1 MPAPDGQGSVL
12 PFTEVA
18 YPDEDT
24 PLLLLLVLADRHVAA
39 ALQQHLIAA
48 GFHDHRLVHHT
59 VMAHVTYDGIRLTEL
74 AARAGVTKQAM
85 SELVTDLV
93 KLGYLQTKP
102 DPADRRAKLITF
114 ADRGRRAVDAA
125 TKAFGTM
132 DKRLEA
138 RVTPQGLRRLRRSLV
153 EVLGTS
159 LQPSAGAASSAGAPT
174 SRAPR
179 KSPKVQ

>member
-1 MPAPDGQGSVL
+1 VG
-12 PFTEVA
+12 
-18 YPDEDT
+18 YPDQDT

-39 ALQQHLIAA
+39 ALQQHLLAA

-59 VMAHVTYDGIRLTEL
+59 VMAHVTHEGLRLTEL

-102 DPADRRAKLITF
+102 DPADGRAKLITF

-125 TKAFGTM
+125 MKAFGTI
-132 DKRLEA
+132 DKLLDA
-138 RVTPQGLRRLRRSLV
+138 RITPQGLRRLRQSLV
-153 EVLGTS
+153 EVLETS
-159 LQPSAGAASSAGAPT
+159 LEPSAGASTSAGAPT

-179 KSPKVQ
+179 KRPKAQ

>member
-1 MPAPDGQGSVL
+1 M
-12 PFTEVA
+12 A

-39 ALQQHLIAA
+39 ALQEHLVAA

-59 VMAHVTYDGIRLTEL
+59 VMAHVTHEGIRLTDL

-102 DPADRRAKLITF
+102 DPADGRAKLITF
-114 ADRGRRAVDAA
+114 ADRGRRAVEAA
-125 TKAFGTM
+125 MKVFATI
-132 DKRLEA
+132 DKLLEA
-138 RVTPQGLRRLRRSLV
+138 KLSPQGLRRLRRSLV
-153 EVLGTS
+153 EVLETS
-159 LQPSAGAASSAGAPT
+159 LEPSAGEGAPP

-179 KSPKVQ
+179 KKPKAQ

>member
-1 MPAPDGQGSVL
+1 M
-12 PFTEVA
+12 A

-39 ALQQHLIAA
+39 ALQEHLVAA

-59 VMAHVTYDGIRLTEL
+59 VMAHVTYEGLRLTEL
-74 AARAGVTKQAM
+74 AVRAGVTKQAM

-102 DPADRRAKLITF
+102 DPADGRAKLITF

-125 TKAFGTM
+125 RKAF
-132 DKRLEA
+132 DAIDRLLEKQI
-138 RVTPQGLRRLRRSLV
+138 TPDGLRRLRRSLV
-153 EVLGTS
+153 EVVETS
-159 LQPSAGAASSAGAPT
+159 LEPSVAAAVTAAALPGPAQ
-174 SRAPR
+174 R
-179 KSPKVQ
+179 KRPKAQ

>member
-1 MPAPDGQGSVL
+1 
-12 PFTEVA
+12 VA
-18 YPDEDT
+18 YPNEDT

-39 ALQQHLIAA
+39 ALQQHLVAA

-59 VMAHVTYDGIRLTEL
+59 VMAHVTYEGLRLTEL

-102 DPADRRAKLITF
+102 DPADGRAKLITF
-114 ADRGRRAVDAA
+114 ADRGRHAVDAA
-125 TKAFGTM
+125 KKAFGTI
-132 DKRLEA
+132 DKLLEA
-138 RVTPQGLRRLRRSLV
+138 RNTPQGLRRLRRSLV
-153 EVLGTS
+153 EVIETS
-159 LQPSAGAASSAGAPT
+159 LEPSAGAGAST

-179 KSPKVQ
+179 KRPKPGPSRSVQLGSGSS